1 MAYIGR
7 GTDTISNVEVL
18 DNLTFDGS
26 ASYTLQKSSV
36 NFVPSSANNLLISI
50 SGVVQQGNFSVSG
63 STITFD
69 TTVSG
74 SDTCDWILHYG
85 TGLITTVADGAITE
99 AKLGS
104 NAVTTAKINDSAV
117 TTAKINDGDVTT
129 AKINDGAITS
139 AKLDSGLALGKIAQ
153 VVQSVRTAPQ
163 TFTLATGTLAD
174 VSGLSLN
181 ITPSS
186 ITSKILVEYRMHVG
200 RAATEAAPYS
210 LLLRDGSIIFQG
222 DSVGSRQ
229 RATSTFGTQ
238 PSTEFQSFQSQIYL
252 DSPAS
257 TSALTYKI
265 QVGGFNGRTFYVNQ
279 PDVNSVKMA
288 MTTSTITA
296 MEVLA

>member
-1 MAYIGR
+1 MANLAATTITGNLDLASGGVLSADKITPES
-7 GTDTISNVEVL
+7 GTTLTLGDSGDTFNI
-18 DNLTFDGS
+18 
-26 ASYTLQKSSV
+26 
-36 NFVPSSANNLLISI
+36 P
-50 SGVVQQGNFSVSG
+50 SGVTLTNN
-63 STITFD
+63 
-69 TTVSG
+69 
-74 SDTCDWILHYG
+74 G
-85 TGLITTVADGAITE
+85 TATGFG
-99 AKLGS
+99 G
-104 NAVTTAKINDSAV
+104 
-117 TTAKINDGDVTT
+117 
-129 AKINDGAITS
+129 
-139 AKLDSGLALGKIAQ
+139 GKIGQ
-153 VVQSVRTAPQ
+153 VLQATRTAPQ

-174 VSGLSLN
+174 IGGITLN

-186 ITSKILVEYRMHVG
+186 ITSKILVEYRIHLG

-222 DSVGSRQ
+222 DAIGSRQ
-229 RATSTFGTQ
+229 RATSAFGTQ
-238 PSTEFQSFQSQIYL
+238 PSTEVQVLQSQIFL

>member
-1 MAYIGR
+1 MANLAATTITGDLDLASGGVVR
-7 GTDTISNVEVL
+7 VDKITPESGTTLTLGDSG
-18 DNLTFDGS
+18 DTFDI
-26 ASYTLQKSSV
+26 
-36 NFVPSSANNLLISI
+36 P
-50 SGVVQQGNFSVSG
+50 SGVTLTNN
-63 STITFD
+63 
-69 TTVSG
+69 
-74 SDTCDWILHYG
+74 G
-85 TGLITTVADGAITE
+85 TATGFPG
-99 AKLGS
+99 
-104 NAVTTAKINDSAV
+104 
-117 TTAKINDGDVTT
+117 
-129 AKINDGAITS
+129 
-139 AKLDSGLALGKIAQ
+139 LGKIAQ

-174 VSGLSLN
+174 VSGISLN

-186 ITSKILVEYRMHVG
+186 VTSKILVEYRIHVG

-210 LLLRDGSIIFQG
+210 VLLRDGSIIFQG